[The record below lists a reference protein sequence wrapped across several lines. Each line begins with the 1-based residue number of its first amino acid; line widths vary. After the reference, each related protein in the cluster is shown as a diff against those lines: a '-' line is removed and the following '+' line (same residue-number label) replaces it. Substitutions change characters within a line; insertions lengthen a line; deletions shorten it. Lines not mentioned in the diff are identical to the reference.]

1 MISKELQNF
10 IKDNVLK
17 KNNKCKYL
25 ETGFLEGQ
33 SAHEMLL
40 LGFEKVVSIEIDNNF
55 IKLGKQKF
63 NSFIKSDRL
72 EIVRR

>member
-17 KNNKCKYL
+17 NNNKCKYL
-25 ETGFLEGQ
+25 EINFLEGQ

-40 LGFEKVVSIEIDNNF
+40 LGFEK
-55 IKLGKQKF
+55 
-63 NSFIKSDRL
+63 
-72 EIVRR
+72 